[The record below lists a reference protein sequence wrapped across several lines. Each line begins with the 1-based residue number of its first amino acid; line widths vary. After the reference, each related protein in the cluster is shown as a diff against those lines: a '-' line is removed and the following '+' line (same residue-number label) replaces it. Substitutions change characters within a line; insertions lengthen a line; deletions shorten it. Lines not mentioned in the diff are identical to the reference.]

1 MRRTFVVKRIKD
13 AMAASNPHVR
23 TILYGSEARGEAR
36 ADSDVDLLV
45 LVGKD
50 RVSVADEEK
59 IIAPLYDIE
68 LETGIPI
75 NATVIPERAW
85 ESRRMTT
92 PFYLNVQREGI
103 VL

>member
-1 MRRTFVVKRIKD
+1 MRRAFVVKKIRD
-13 AMAASNPHVR
+13 AMAANNPSAR

-45 LVGKD
+45 LVSKD
-50 RVSVADEEK
+50 HVSVADEER
-59 IIAPLYDIE
+59 IITPLYDIE
-68 LETGIPI
+68 LETGVPI
-75 NATVIPERAW
+75 NATIIPAQVW
-85 ESRRMTT
+85 ENRRIVT